1 MGCWSEKIFGGD
13 VSLKWK
19 EQIYE
24 ICKTKEYNSKNKEK
38 SIPSKKLESKIS
50 EIVKLIDSNM
60 EEDERN
66 IGYIVLG
73 ALIMSSGAN
82 LSDNIKKK
90 ISEAADG
97 DGWSKENHLRKIV
110 INNYKKIIKEYD
122 YKAPVNLDTINNLK
136 EIEDTEEDLITS
148 EFKSLFGIMNAR
160 IKKLKKGIE
169 EVSGVVEY
177 DEGYADA
184 SQEEIDFLTDF
195 KEMIERQEQL
205 AVILDRIEKGMNIP
219 TYSGEVG
226 AKTSSNASGNGSMS
240 GGKDVLVG

>member
-1 MGCWSEKIFGGD
+1 MNDI
-13 VSLKWK
+13 
-19 EQIYE
+19 I
-24 ICKTKEYNSKNKEK
+24 N
-38 SIPSKKLESKIS
+38 
-50 EIVKLIDSNM
+50 LIDSNLV
-60 EEDERN
+60 EDERN

-73 ALIMSSGAN
+73 ALIMGSGTPI
-82 LSDNIKKK
+82 SDTLKKT

-97 DGWSKENHLRKIV
+97 DSWSKENHLRKIV
-110 INNYKKIIKEYD
+110 INNYKKFLKDYD
-122 YKAPVNLDTINNLK
+122 SNTPVNLDSINNLK
-136 EIEDTEEDLITS
+136 ELENTEEDLITS

-160 IKKLKKGIE
+160 IKKLKRGIE

-219 TYSGEVG
+219 TYSGEVSE
-226 AKTSSNASGNGSMS
+226 KTSAGNGSMS
-240 GGKDVLVG
+240 GGKDVHAG